1 MKSVKIIFSIFVYL
15 SRGAKVNP
23 RRKQLTKNPTSSW
36 RVNVQSMFLE
46 DLNMKKSYL
55 TPSIQVVSYNLVDI
69 VTTSTTNDY
78 AHVKESWL
86 DSDWLN

>member
-1 MKSVKIIFSIFVYL
+1 
-15 SRGAKVNP
+15 
-23 RRKQLTKNPTSSW
+23 
-36 RVNVQSMFLE
+36 
-46 DLNMKKSYL
+46 MKKSYL

-86 DSDWLN
+86 DSEWLK